1 MRRYS
6 LQSREA
12 FTLVELLVV
21 IAIITMLAGMLLPAV
36 QQAREAGR
44 RASCTNNQR
53 QVGIA
58 FQNFD
63 GAKGYIPGSYHY
75 QSLRPGSATSVQR
88 NCSFVFG
95 LLPYL
100 DRNDIYSE
108 YGTGGANYNASPNF
122 HLKVMVCPNDSTA
135 LNSSTYIS
143 YVVNAGRQDYGM
155 SSHSISGRR
164 HSPGAA
170 NVANGAVIRHT
181 HPSSAKTSLSYIS
194 GGDGTATTILI
205 SENIDAHSWLDGDES
220 VEAITWDLPSYQ
232 AGAPTSP
239 GYAINSRVGERT
251 GNTRFPRPSSY
262 HGGGVMMTFCDSHVQ
277 WVDESI
283 SYITYCQLMTSRS
296 RSVVDDSSQPLSPPM
311 PVLTENSY

>member
-1 MRRYS
+1 MRKRA
-6 LQSREA
+6 SRSG

-75 QSLRPGSATSVQR
+75 QSLKPNVTNQIQR
-88 NCSFVFG
+88 NSSFVFG

-100 DRNDIYSE
+100 DRNDIFSE
-108 YGTGGANYNASPNF
+108 YSTGGASYTAAPSF

-135 LNSSTYIS
+135 LNNGVQIS
-143 YVVNAGRQDYGM
+143 YVVNAGRQDYVM
-155 SSHSISGRR
+155 SGHTSAGRT
-164 HSPGAA
+164 HKAGAA

-181 HPSSAKTSLSYIS
+181 YPWSAKTSLSYIS
-194 GGDGTATTILI
+194 GGDGTSTTVLI
-205 SENIDAHSWLDGDES
+205 SENVDAADWHNGDEL
-220 VEAITWDLPSYQ
+220 VTAITWDLPSYQ
-232 AGAPTSP
+232 AGAPTTT
-239 GYAINSRVGERT
+239 GYAINSRVGER
-251 GNTRFPRPSSY
+251 GSEYFPRPSSY
-262 HGGGVMMTFCDSHVQ
+262 HGGGVLMTFCDSHVQ

-283 SYITYCQLMTSRS
+283 SYLTYCQLLTSRS
-296 RSVVDDSSQPLSPPM
+296 RSVVDDSAQPLSPPM
-311 PVLTENSY
+311 PVLSENSF

>member
-1 MRRYS
+1 MRRHR
-6 LQSREA
+6 SRSG

-75 QSLRPGSATSVQR
+75 QSLQTGSATAVQR
-88 NCSFVFG
+88 NGSFVFG
-95 LLPYL
+95 LLPFL
-100 DRNDIYSE
+100 DRNDIFSE
-108 YGTGGANYNASPNF
+108 YSTGGQYYNAAPNF

-135 LNSSTYIS
+135 LNNGVQIS
-143 YVVNAGRQDYGM
+143 YVVNAGRQDYVM
-155 SSHSISGRR
+155 SGHTSAGRT
-164 HSPGAA
+164 HKAGAA

-181 HPSSAKTSLSYIS
+181 YPWSAKTSLSYIS
-194 GGDGTATTILI
+194 GGDGTSTTVLI
-205 SENIDAHSWLDGDES
+205 SENVDAADWHNGDEL
-220 VEAITWDLPSYQ
+220 VTAITWDLPSYQ
-232 AGAPTSP
+232 AGAPTTT
-239 GYAINSRVGERT
+239 GYAINSRVGER
-251 GNTRFPRPSSY
+251 GSEYFPRPSSY
-262 HGGGVMMTFCDSHVQ
+262 HGGGVLMTFCDSHVQ

-283 SYITYCQLMTSRS
+283 SYLTYCQLLTSRS
-296 RSVVDDSSQPLSPPM
+296 RSVVDDSAQPLSPPM
-311 PVLTENSY
+311 PVLSENSF